1 MRPRD
6 TSVLPPILR
15 RRRRRHVVSVI
26 FAGHAHGATM
36 AATRVAG
43 AAVEAITGVVTRAVN
58 TGCRH
63 RRRCQRG
70 MARFP
75 SVGVAAVTPAITHFH
90 VIIDVVVIMIFQPH
104 DVLDDV
110 MVMMVV
116 FVICRAMAC
125 FALSAITDDGATAAA
140 ATAFPV
146 IVVVNDAVVVVV
158 VVVVVARANES
169 P

>member
-1 MRPRD
+1 MG
-6 TSVLPPILR
+6 
-15 RRRRRHVVSVI
+15 VI

-90 VIIDVVVIMIFQPH
+90 VIIIIVVVVMIFQPH

-116 FVICRAMAC
+116 SVIGGAMAR
-125 FALSAITDDGATAAA
+125 FASSAITHSGATAAA